1 MQRKINKKKQ
11 FSFPQNQVEHL
22 NLSLVPSFLIF
33 HFSGTSIKF
42 KPMAQ
47 YRIRQNPF
55 KAVA

>member
-22 NLSLVPSFLIF
+22 NLSLVPSFLI
-33 HFSGTSIKF
+33 HFSDTSIKF